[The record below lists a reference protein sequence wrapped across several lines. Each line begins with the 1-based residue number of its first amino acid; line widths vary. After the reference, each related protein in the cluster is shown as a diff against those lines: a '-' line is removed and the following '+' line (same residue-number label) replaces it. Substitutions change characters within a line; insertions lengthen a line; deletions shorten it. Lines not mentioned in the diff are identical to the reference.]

1 MGKSP
6 VGNTL
11 ILSGDIQALT
21 DLQIPCNGI
30 TLRSEQGNTIIY
42 LYDASGAVKIGYL
55 LQGESISLETV
66 SPHRIRVQGTAN
78 QKLYWMG
85 VTI

>member
-6 VGNTL
+6 VGNEL

-21 DLQIPCNGI
+21 NLQIACNGI
-30 TLRSEQGNTIIY
+30 TLRSGQGNNIIY

-55 LQGESISLETV
+55 LQGESISLDAI
-66 SPHRIRVQGTAN
+66 SPHRVLVQGTVG